1 MRFPFRLSDNGWILI
16 DVKVSDDMVGEFLL
30 DTGAG
35 IHVLSKK
42 LLNRGV
48 NPKPAGHFT
57 GFRHTGER
65 VELELFQIASL
76 NIGDFRQED
85 PIVTTWDT
93 LDNMGLDGLLS
104 AKFFEHHIVTLDFIK
119 QELIF
124 EDERTL
130 PNVLQQGNSVDLKI
144 SDDRGKILQLFV
156 DLLIGESVV
165 AECELDT
172 GSDGLLILDMRYL
185 PLLKINGNSANVSQD
200 ETKSITGLIEE
211 RLITDVSNISLRGSP
226 KVVVDKSKVVF
237 KSNLIFDGDLGI
249 KFWANRRLTID
260 IPHQRII
267 VGQE

>member
-1 MRFPFRLSDNGWILI
+1 MRFPFKLSNNGWVII
-16 DVKVSDDMVGEFLL
+16 EVKVSDNIVGEFLL

-35 IHVLSKK
+35 IHVISKK
-42 LLNRGV
+42 LLLRGL
-48 NPKPAGHFT
+48 NPKPAGHYT

-65 VELELFQIASL
+65 MDLELFQIASL
-76 NIGDFRQED
+76 NIGDFRQET
-85 PIVTTWDT
+85 PIVTTWDA
-93 LDNMGLDGLLS
+93 LDNYDLDGMLS

-124 EDERTL
+124 EDEQSL
-130 PNVLQQGNSVDLKI
+130 PNLLQQGKSVDLKI

-156 DLLIGESVV
+156 DILIGDSVL

-172 GSDGLLILDMRYL
+172 GSNGLLILDKRYL
-185 PLLKINGNSANVSQD
+185 PLLKIDGDSENVSQD
-200 ETKSITGLIEE
+200 KVQSITGLSEE
-211 RLITDVSNISLRGSP
+211 RLVTRVPNICLRGLP
-226 KVVVDKSKVVF
+226 KVGVSEAEVVF

-267 VGQE
+267 VC